1 LVKSLQ
7 VSSIDRS
14 INKRA
19 VHSLV
24 ASLKNELKFKIAA
37 LFINFISS
45 DDLLKLNKKYLKHNF
60 RTDVI
65 AFNYAE
71 KTELDGEIL
80 ISVEDASI
88 NAKRYKTKYSDEL
101 SRLVIHGIL
110 HLLGYNDQKTEE
122 KILMQEMEKRLIYKN
137 KFTLL
142 ASR

>member
-1 LVKSLQ
+1 VY
-7 VSSIDRS
+7 SIDQS
-14 INKRA
+14 ISKRA

-24 ASLKNELKFKIAA
+24 ASLKNELKFKIAT

-45 DDLLKLNKKYLKHNF
+45 DDLLKVNKKYLKHNF

-71 KTELDGEIL
+71 KAELDGEIL
-80 ISVEDASI
+80 ISVEDAST
-88 NAKRYKTKYSDEL
+88 NAKRYKTQYSDEL

-110 HLLGYNDQKTEE
+110 HLLGYNDQKPEE
-122 KILMQEMEKRLIYKN
+122 KILMKEMEKRLIYKN

>member
-1 LVKSLQ
+1 MVKNLQ
-7 VSSIDRS
+7 VFSVDLS

-24 ASLKNELKFKIAA
+24 ASLKNELNFKISS

-45 DDLLKLNKKYLKHNF
+45 DDLLEVNSKYLKHSY
-60 RTDVI
+60 RTDII
-65 AFNYAE
+65 AFDYSR
-71 KTELDGEIL
+71 KSDLDGEIL
-80 ISVEDASI
+80 ISIEDSLL
-88 NAKRYKTKYSDEL
+88 NAKKYKVSHTFEL

-110 HLLGYNDQKTEE
+110 HLLGYNDQNPKE
-122 KILMQEMEKRLIYKN
+122 KILMKSMEKRLLYKN

>member
-1 LVKSLQ
+1 LVKNLQ
-7 VSSIDRS
+7 VASVDIS
-14 INKRA
+14 INKSA

-24 ASLKNELKFKIAA
+24 ASVKRELNFKISS

-45 DDLLKLNKKYLKHNF
+45 NEMLEVNNKYLKHNY

-65 AFNYAE
+65 AFNYSG
-71 KTELDGEIL
+71 KSELDGEIL
-80 ISVEDASI
+80 ISVEDALR
-88 NAKRYKTKYSDEL
+88 NAKKYKVSYSFEL

-110 HLLGYNDQKTEE
+110 HLLGYNDKWPNE
-122 KILMQEMEKRLIYKN
+122 KILMNSMEKRLLYKN